1 MGRRGLGEVERA
13 RLVGCVLGGAILVAP
28 FLALLYGAAAGLAA
42 TALALGV
49 IAAFAGGVARGAPA
63 PVRRRLVAVAAVN
76 GALAVACAVAL
87 AAGLG

>member
-1 MGRRGLGEVERA
+1 MGRRGSGEVERA
-13 RLVGCVLGGAILVAP
+13 RLVGCLLGGAILVAP
-28 FLALLYGAAAGLAA
+28 FLALLYDAAAGLAVM
-42 TALALGV
+42 ALGLGV
-49 IAAFAGGVARGAPA
+49 VAAFAGGAARGAPA